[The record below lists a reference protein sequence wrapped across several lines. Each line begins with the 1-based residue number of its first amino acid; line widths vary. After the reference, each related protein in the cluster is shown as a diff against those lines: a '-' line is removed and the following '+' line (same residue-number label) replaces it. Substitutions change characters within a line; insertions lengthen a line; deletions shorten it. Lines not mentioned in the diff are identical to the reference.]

1 MAPYHI
7 RKYHVGDHKQV
18 LALFAQGMEEHIPAT
33 FYRLLKLPRALL
45 LLAGVPLM
53 LLLVFGSWLLALL
66 ASLTFLVVLRF
77 ATAYPF
83 KLYIAMS
90 LQTDMADIVKT
101 YLSGRGSCFWVAESE
116 GQVVG
121 TVGALPV
128 EEPTLREKQ
137 LQLFHLSVG
146 MEHRG
151 QGIAKSLVR
160 TVIQFARDQGYSEVV
175 LETSVVQS
183 AALSLYQAMGFQVVR
198 HSYFHISAKLIE
210 LTIIH
215 LVLTLSS
222 AQGMGL

>member
-198 HSYFHISAKLIE
+198 HSYFHISARLIE

-215 LVLTLSS
+215 LVFSLS
-222 AQGMGL
+222 

>member
-18 LALFAQGMEEHIPAT
+18 LTLFAQGMEEHIPAT
-33 FYRLLKLPRALL
+33 FHHLLKLPRALL
-45 LLAGVPLM
+45 LLAGGPLI
-53 LLLVFGSWLLALL
+53 LLLVSGSWLLALM
-66 ASLTFLVVLRF
+66 ASLILLAGLKFV
-77 ATAYPF
+77 ATVPW
-83 KLYIAMS
+83 KQYIAMS
-90 LQTDMADIVKT
+90 LQTDMADIMKT

-128 EEPTLREKQ
+128 EDPTLREKQ

-160 TVIQFARDQGYSEVV
+160 TVIQFAQDQGYSEVV

-183 AALSLYQAMGFQVVR
+183 AALNLYQAMGFQVKRKFNYNISSRLVGVYTFRLVFPLASADVR
-198 HSYFHISAKLIE
+198 NF
-210 LTIIH
+210 
-215 LVLTLSS
+215 
-222 AQGMGL
+222 